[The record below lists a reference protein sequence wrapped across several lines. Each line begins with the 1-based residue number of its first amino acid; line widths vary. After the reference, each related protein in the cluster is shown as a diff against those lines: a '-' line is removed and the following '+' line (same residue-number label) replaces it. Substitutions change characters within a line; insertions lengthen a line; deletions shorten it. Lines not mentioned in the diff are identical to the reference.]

1 MGSERGML
9 TRLWQGLDPNTLVL
23 HHTAF
28 IVMLMVMIKFN
39 TLTLNTTNTNIGMQL
54 IVHHYCIH
62 TYSNSDSIAIMYTI
76 LVYRSSEY
84 L

>member
-1 MGSERGML
+1 
-9 TRLWQGLDPNTLVL
+9 
-23 HHTAF
+23 
-28 IVMLMVMIKFN
+28 MIKFN

-54 IVHHYCIH
+54 IVHHYCIY